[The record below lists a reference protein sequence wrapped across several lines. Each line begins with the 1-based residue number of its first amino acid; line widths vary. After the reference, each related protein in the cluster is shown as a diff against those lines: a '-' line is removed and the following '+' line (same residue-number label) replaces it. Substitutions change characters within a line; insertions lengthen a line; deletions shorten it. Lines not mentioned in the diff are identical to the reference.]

1 MGVSRIFQGGGRK
14 GGRGGGGGAR
24 GGGSG
29 EAGSRFSM
37 PAYAY
42 MPKSTLIYLMFQTRV
57 AIFFR
62 TIV

>member
-1 MGVSRIFQGGGRK
+1 MAVSRIFQGGGRK
-14 GGRGGGGGAR
+14 GGWGMGG

-29 EAGSRFSM
+29 EAGSHFSM
-37 PAYAY
+37 PEYTY
-42 MPKSTLIYLMFQTRV
+42 IPKSTLIYLMFQTRV